1 MEKETKVEIYC
12 PNVSTSSY
20 GFVDTPTLNKM
31 KEKINKLFL
40 SYNPDD
46 NSVDWAYNDTR
57 RILYKVWRLYR
68 WRIYNELKKSEIH
81 DEILCFNG
89 DILINGEKEYFEFN

>member
-1 MEKETKVEIYC
+1 MEKETKIEIYC

-20 GFVDTPTLNKM
+20 GFVDTPMVNEM
-31 KEKINKLFL
+31 KEKISKLIF
-40 SYNPDD
+40 SFNPEDTSID
-46 NSVDWAYNDTR
+46 RAYNDTT

-68 WRIYNELKKSEIH
+68 WRIYNELKNNEIY
-81 DEILCFNG
+81 DEILCFQG